1 MLSTD
6 SERIIIFRN
15 YLILMG
21 TLAMLITGLGGMF
34 ENPDRLGQKDRLE
47 NYGRFVSGV
56 VVNQAQKIGR

>member
-6 SERIIIFRN
+6 TERIIIFRN

>member
-6 SERIIIFRN
+6 TKKIIIFRN

-21 TLAMLITGLGGMF
+21 TLAMLIMGLGALF

-56 VVNQAQKIGR
+56 VVNQVQKIRR

>member
-6 SERIIIFRN
+6 TERIIIFRN

-34 ENPDRLGQKDRLE
+34 KNPDRLGQKDRLE

>member
-6 SERIIIFRN
+6 TKKIIIFRN

-21 TLAMLITGLGGMF
+21 TLAMLIMGLGNLF

-56 VVNQAQKIGR
+56 VVNQVQKIRR

>member
-6 SERIIIFRN
+6 TEKILIFRN

-21 TLAMLITGLGGMF
+21 TLAMLITGLGTLF

-56 VVNQAQKIGR
+56 VVNQAKKIRR

>member
-1 MLSTD
+1 MLSTTPKK
-6 SERIIIFRN
+6 IIIFRN

-21 TLAMLITGLGGMF
+21 TMTALITGLGGLF
-34 ENPDRLGQKDRLE
+34 EHPDRIGQKDRLQ

>member
-6 SERIIIFRN
+6 TERIIIFRN

-21 TLAMLITGLGGMF
+21 TLARLITGLGGMF

>member
-6 SERIIIFRN
+6 TKKTIIFRN

-21 TLAMLITGLGGMF
+21 TLAMLITGLGGLF
-34 ENPDRLGQKDRLE
+34 ENPDRLGQQDRLE

-56 VVNQAQKIGR
+56 VVNQANKIRR